1 MPKTQPWTPHKPH
14 WEQFPEPERSNVHE
28 SYEERAAIME
38 YHGGMSRG
46 LAEQAAYAFQFTD
59 TPELIAAFVP
69 EEEIER
75 QTYRAELI
83 RRNSEKGKRIMAKAT
98 Q

>member
-14 WEQFPEPERSNVHE
+14 WERFPEPERSNCRE

-38 YHGGMSRG
+38 YDGGMSRG
-46 LAEQAAYAFQFTD
+46 LAQQAAYAFQFAD
-59 TPELIAAFVP
+59 YPETIAAFIP

-75 QTYRAELI
+75 QLYRAAQI
-83 RRNSEKGKRIMAKAT
+83 RRHREKGLRIMARANK
-98 Q
+98 